1 MERVKVKL
9 TLNRPIYVEFAI
21 LNLLKTMMYDFHYN
35 YIKQKYSDSTLLF
48 ADTDFLTYQIRSV
61 NVCEDFCADKQ
72 LFILS
77 GYEKEIR
84 FYNDENKKV
93 ICKMKDELNWEI
105 IQDNFKAKMYSLET
119 KKEKMRR

>member
-1 MERVKVKL
+1 M
-9 TLNRPIYVEFAI
+9 EFAI

-77 GYEKEIR
+77 GYEKGIR

>member
-1 MERVKVKL
+1 M
-9 TLNRPIYVEFAI
+9 EFAI